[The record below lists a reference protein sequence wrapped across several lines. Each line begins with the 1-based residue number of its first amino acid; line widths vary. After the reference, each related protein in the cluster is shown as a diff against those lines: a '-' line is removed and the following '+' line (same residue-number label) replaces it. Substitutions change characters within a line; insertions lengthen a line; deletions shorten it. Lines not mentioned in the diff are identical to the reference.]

1 MTGLMSITGV
11 PSIAS
16 SPSTVSR
23 ESYTLNTRQTVTPSR
38 LGGLPRCAKMP
49 VSGQSSRPRAWSA
62 PRPIFFGHPVEQED
76 NFGMAERIRSG
87 QRIGPDLCRVQLD
100 RGSATSPI
108 VVNRINPAAPH
119 KSYGFYRERHAAFHR
134 PHLLPRSVGGG
145 EWDQLPGFDREM
157 GKRHDSLWNEARQKI
172 GYGTEVSDSSMPMSR
187 RAPSFSG
194 RVSNSRCRYRLVE
207 VQVCERFA
215 PDHLAAGGACE

>member
-76 NFGMAERIRSG
+76 SFGMAERIRSG

-157 GKRHDSLWNEARQKI
+157 GKRHDSLWNEAR
-172 GYGTEVSDSSMPMSR
+172 
-187 RAPSFSG
+187 
-194 RVSNSRCRYRLVE
+194 
-207 VQVCERFA
+207 
-215 PDHLAAGGACE
+215 